1 MTSGMPS
8 AIKGFSEETF
18 AAGDRS
24 FPLFRKGDGPGVIL
38 LHELPGLTRETVEFA
53 EWIAGHG
60 FHVVMP
66 LLFGRPLQH
75 PMLGLLKSPV
85 LCIRKE
91 FNNLAAGKSS
101 PITASL
107 RALCRKL
114 HAERGGP
121 GVGAIGMCYTGGY
134 IFAMMVEAALLA
146 PVAAQP
152 SLPFLQPEALD
163 VEPDVLVAASNRT
176 DTMSL
181 LGLRFE
187 DDFRCGAARFEQLAT
202 SLQSTPGS
210 ATRRFRSVV
219 VPGKGHSTLTFDYQA
234 ALGRGVDTRELVLQH
249 LRRQLLDSNG
259 QMFS

>member
-1 MTSGMPS
+1 MS

-18 AAGDRS
+18 TAGDHS
-24 FPLFRKGDGPGVIL
+24 MALFRKGDGPGVIL
-38 LHELPGLTRETVEFA
+38 LHELPGLTHETVEFA

-60 FHVVMP
+60 FHIAMP

-75 PMLGLLKSPV
+75 LMPGLLKSPL
-85 LCIRKE
+85 LCVRKE

-101 PITASL
+101 PITVPL

-134 IFAMMVEAALLA
+134 VFAMMMEAALLA

-152 SLPFLQPEALD
+152 SLPFFQSGALD
-163 VEPDVLVAASNRT
+163 VEPEILAAAANRT

-187 DDFRCGAARFEQLAT
+187 DDFRCSAARFERLEA
-202 SLQSTPGS
+202 SLRSTPGS
-210 ATRRFRSVV
+210 ARQRFRSVI
-219 VPGKGHSTLTFDYQA
+219 VPGKGHSTLTFDYQT
-234 ALGRGVDTRELVLQH
+234 ALDRGVDTRERVLQH
-249 LRRQLLDSNG
+249 LRTQLLASNEPA
-259 QMFS
+259 S

>member
-1 MTSGMPS
+1 MSV
-8 AIKGFSEETF
+8 IKGFFEETF
-18 AAGDRS
+18 TTDDSS
-24 FPLFRKGDGPGVIL
+24 FPLFRKGNGPGVIL
-38 LHELPGLTRETVEFA
+38 LHELTGLTHETVEFA
-53 EWIAGHG
+53 EWIADRG
-60 FHVVMP
+60 FHIVMP

-75 PMLGLLKSPV
+75 PMLGLLKSPG
-85 LCIRKE
+85 LCVRKE

-101 PITASL
+101 PIATSL

-134 IFAMMVEAALLA
+134 VFAMMVEAALLA

-152 SLPFLQPEALD
+152 GLPLFQSKALD
-163 VEPDVLVAASNRT
+163 VEPEALAVASNRG

-187 DDFRCGAARFEQLAT
+187 EDSRCSAERFEQLEI
-202 SLQSTPGS
+202 SLQSPPGS
-210 ATRRFRSVV
+210 APRRFRSII

-234 ALGRGVDTRELVLQH
+234 ALDRGVDTRELVLQH
-249 LRRQLLDSNG
+249 LCMQLLDSNG
-259 QMFS
+259 SASS

>member
-1 MTSGMPS
+1 
-8 AIKGFSEETF
+8 
-18 AAGDRS
+18 
-24 FPLFRKGDGPGVIL
+24 
-38 LHELPGLTRETVEFA
+38 
-53 EWIAGHG
+53 GHG
-60 FHVVMP
+60 IHVDKP
-66 LLFGRPLQH
+66 LLFVTPHQNPKLFH
-75 PMLGLLKSPV
+75 LKTPV

-101 PITASL
+101 PITMSL

-114 HAERGGP
+114 HAERGGL

-134 IFAMMVEAALLA
+134 IFAMMMEAALLA

-152 SLPFLQPEALD
+152 SLPFFQPEALD
-163 VEPDVLVAASNRT
+163 VEPDVLIAASNRA

-259 QMFS
+259 QMSS